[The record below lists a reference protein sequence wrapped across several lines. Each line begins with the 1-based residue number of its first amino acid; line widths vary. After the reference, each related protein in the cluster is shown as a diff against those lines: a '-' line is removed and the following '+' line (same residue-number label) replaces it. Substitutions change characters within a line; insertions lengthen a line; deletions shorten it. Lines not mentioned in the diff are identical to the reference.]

1 MNIYMTEKLFFFF
14 LNSSIAPLLFSAGCS
29 NINNRALN
37 QHIAQETCANK
48 LDLMLKLL
56 SYVLKVTDLNC

>member
-1 MNIYMTEKLFFFF
+1 MTPQDFPEDTRKKRSEYIHDRENFFF

-37 QHIAQETCANK
+37 
-48 LDLMLKLL
+48 
-56 SYVLKVTDLNC
+56 